1 MRIRHNKKRNTAFVY
16 EALIVEATIAVIKN
30 MPEKQ
35 NTAVNLL
42 KKHFGRNSVLRKDLE
57 CYRSLYECQNIDKE
71 KSRRIIKE
79 SQLQKKLLESDNLF
93 ESQTSLVHDIN
104 KNLGSSVF
112 NNFVPNYKTLATI
125 AQLFSDNV
133 SPKSK
138 IILENQVINSMT
150 QVSDEVDGVKFDS
163 VVYKTFASK
172 FNDKYNNTLLPEQ
185 KELLTYYVSSFT
197 DNALTLKTFLNEEI
211 SRLKTLLVDA
221 NKIKEI
227 NSDDKMLEKTNSIVE
242 KLDGFSKQPISDSLL
257 LSVLKTQSL
266 VKEIYSDGDSN

>member
-42 KKHFGRNSVLRKDLE
+42 KKHFGKNSVLRKDLE

-71 KSRRIIKE
+71 TSRRIIKE

-133 SPKSK
+133 SPKNK

-150 QVSDEVDGVKFDS
+150 QVSDEADGAKFDS

-211 SRLKTLLVDA
+211 SRLKTLLADA
-221 NKIKEI
+221 NKIEEI

>member
-42 KKHFGRNSVLRKDLE
+42 KKHFGKNSVLRKDLE
-57 CYRSLYECQNIDKE
+57 CYRSLYECQNIDME
-71 KSRRIIKE
+71 TSRRIIKE

-133 SPKSK
+133 SPKNK

-150 QVSDEVDGVKFDS
+150 QVSDEVDSAKFDS

-211 SRLKTLLVDA
+211 SRLKTLLADA